1 MLADG
6 RASTTACWTPAI
18 HRQCLRLARKAVGSP
33 AAAVA
38 LGIGRQSI
46 VMSADSGGQ
55 HNLTFEGSVN
65 PGGSMSHSLILCDSI
80 AGRVLLG
87 RMPVRAR
94 VARERKPGC

>member
-55 HNLTFEGSVN
+55 HNLTFEGSFN
-65 PGGSMSHSLILCDSI
+65 PGGCRSPTLVLCDSI
-80 AGRVLLG
+80 AGRLVLGSL
-87 RMPVRAR
+87 PVLTRAGQ
-94 VARERKPGC
+94 ERKPGC